1 MKRSPQGL
9 FKYEPLSS
17 FASESDLVEAYI
29 ADGEAWAK
37 QILERAKPKVIAEP
51 GQEIKMANARL
62 KADPVFG
69 ALVTLHQ
76 VRAIRKCLS
85 AAESNGHGAVAT
97 RVAFHMAQFLFAA
110 FQSTLVAGERV
121 LRAGVGVREGG
132 RKGAI
137 AHWGE
142 TNIEARDEN
151 ARKMVKAEIASGKR
165 RMDAYRSVAGRL
177 GCKVTTVRNAVKNSE

>member
-9 FKYEPLSS
+9 FKYEPLSP
-17 FASESDLVEAYI
+17 FARESDLVEAYI

-142 TNIEARDEN
+142 TDTEARDEN

-177 GCKVTTVRNAVKNSE
+177 